1 MNIVVYLHHEEGH
14 PGPSIE
20 AQKTACHN
28 YATAQGHTIIKEYTD
43 YSGAGICTSNA
54 FNQLLGDGQK
64 NLFQGVLIYSGH
76 QLSNNILE
84 YVSQIAG
91 LEKIGAKMFFAK
103 EPHSV
108 LASVLIIEKIILNYE
123 EYRSK
128 EHSEKVKRGIQL
140 AKARKAAQRAE
151 MPSGISEQSATGLQH
166 QSGCRIPRSFFRP
179 TLSAERFRSQSS

>member
-20 AQKTACHN
+20 GQRVVCRN
-28 YATAQGHTIIKEYTD
+28 YAAAQGYTIIKEYTD
-43 YSGAGICTSNA
+43 CSGAGICTSNA
-54 FNQLLGDGQK
+54 FNQLLEDGQK

-84 YVSQIAG
+84 YASQIAG

-123 EYRSK
+123 KYRSK
-128 EHSEKVKRGIQL
+128 EHSEKVKRGMQL
-140 AKARKAAQRAE
+140 AKARKVAQRAE
-151 MPSGISEQSATGLQH
+151 MPSAITEAVGKGA
-166 QSGCRIPRSFFRP
+166 
-179 TLSAERFRSQSS
+179 